1 MTITK
6 RIYPNN
12 DNLPL
17 KYKYADEWL
26 DHAVELYQP
35 IFQEAGY
42 IIPPVVVSAGFSSKG
57 YHPKKKSAIGICYG
71 RCWSPEG
78 VNQIFIAPVRTDP
91 IDVLWILGHELIH
104 AVDDCQN
111 GHKKPFFDI
120 ATKIGHWDSK
130 SLSFKQMR
138 DFQLKLEAMAI
149 ELGRYPRPAFS
160 FLH

>member
-1 MTITK
+1 MRTPK
-6 RIYPNN
+6 RIRPNN

-26 DHAVELYQP
+26 DHAVELFKP

-42 IIPPVVVSAGFSSKG
+42 DIPPVVVAAGFSSSG
-57 YHPKKKSAIGICYG
+57 YHPNKKSAIGMCYG

-91 IDVLWILGHELIH
+91 IDVLWVLGHELIH

-111 GHKKPFFDI
+111 GHKKPFYDI
-120 ATKIGHWDSK
+120 AKKIGHWDANG
-130 SLSFKQMR
+130 LSFTQMR
-138 DFQLKLEAMAI
+138 NFQLTLEGMAH
-149 ELGRYPRPAFS
+149 ELGRYPRAPFVYTS
-160 FLH
+160 